1 MGTERTSVIAIARH
15 ETRQKCRGA
24 PLRNRSAPLPGR
36 TRNASLHVTALRTIT
51 SGMDI
56 SALDTGI
63 SGPHTT
69 GRHTRQPGTVVCLH
83 CTVRRHEGPRLIASI
98 KTSVARRIV
107 ARVAGQQATIVQD
120 MPLPLRR
127 CSPLCIGTV
136 SHIRTATGSQGN
148 KGGSQRHTHA
158 GTAKRQGKENG
169 RIHGVSVEWVN
180 GQHPG
185 APASRHA
192 APCRKATHTEKPEQ

>member
-15 ETRQKCRGA
+15 EARRKCGGA
-24 PLRNRSAPLPGR
+24 PLRNDSAPLPGR
-36 TRNASLHVTALRTIT
+36 TRNTCLHVTALRTVT
-51 SGMDI
+51 SGMNI
-56 SALDTGI
+56 SALGTGI
-63 SGPHTT
+63 SGQ
-69 GRHTRQPGTVVCLH
+69 HTRQSGTVVCLN
-83 CTVRRHEGPRLIASI
+83 CTVRRHEGPGLIASI
-98 KTSVARRIV
+98 KTGVARRIV
-107 ARVAGQQATIVQD
+107 ARIAGPQTTIVQD
-120 MPLPLRR
+120 MSLPLGR
-127 CSPLCIGTV
+127 CAPLCIGTV